1 MNTDTIKD
9 LVKKI
14 LTSDSEIKILYD
26 RQILFDMTPDLEVE
40 GSENIYFLDEL
51 HFEEIRFFE
60 LEELEIPDD
69 IVDFVKLLNKIKKS
83 DLEKE
88 CPDYLIAL
96 DEDINF
102 ISEDSFNELYSLE
115 YLEERLR
122 YLQIFKVQYLKPER
136 IKL

>member
-1 MNTDTIKD
+1 MNPYIIKD

-14 LTSDSEIKILYD
+14 LTTDTEIRILYCGE
-26 RQILFDMTPDLEVE
+26 ILYSMTPDLEVE

-51 HFEEIRFFE
+51 HFEEIRFFT
-60 LEELEIPDD
+60 LEESEIPDN
-69 IVDFVKLLNKIKKS
+69 IGDFIKLLNKIKKS

>member
-14 LTSDSEIKILYD
+14 LTTDTEIRILYC
-26 RQILFDMTPDLEVE
+26 REILYSITPDLEVE
-40 GSENIYFLDEL
+40 GTEDIHQFEELD
-51 HFEEIRFFE
+51 FNEIRFFE
-60 LEELEIPDD
+60 LEEIEIPDN
-69 IVDFVKLLNKIKKS
+69 IGYFIKLLNKIKKS

-88 CPDYLIAL
+88 CPDYLISY

-115 YLEERLR
+115 YLEEHLR
-122 YLQIFKVQYLKPER
+122 YLQIFKVHYLNPEK
-136 IKL
+136 IKI